1 MNETLNLDEIKNY
14 SLLLRKEQIK
24 QFRKIVK
31 PFQDVSIENEKHNEN
46 GLTLLSLRLQS
57 DNLSTIFFLRYRLDN
72 IQASFL
78 TK

>member
-14 SLLLRKEQIK
+14 SLLLRKEQIE

-46 GLTLLSLRLQS
+46 VLTLLSLRLQS
-57 DNLSTIFFLRYRLDN
+57 DNLPTIFFLRYRLDN

>member
-14 SLLLRKEQIK
+14 SLLLRKEQIE

-31 PFQDVSIENEKHNEN
+31 PFQDVSIKNEKHNEN

>member
-14 SLLLRKEQIK
+14 SLLLRKEQIE

-57 DNLSTIFFLRYRLDN
+57 DNLPTIFFLRYRLDN
-72 IQASFL
+72 IQANFL

>member
-14 SLLLRKEQIK
+14 SLLLRKEQIE

-31 PFQDVSIENEKHNEN
+31 PFQDVSRENEKHNEN

-57 DNLSTIFFLRYRLDN
+57 DNLPTIFFLRYRLDN

>member
-14 SLLLRKEQIK
+14 SLLFRKEQIE

-57 DNLSTIFFLRYRLDN
+57 DNLPTIFFLRYRLDN

>member
-14 SLLLRKEQIK
+14 SLLLRKEQIE

-57 DNLSTIFFLRYRLDN
+57 DNLPTIFFLRYRLDN